1 MMLQKEDNEEFLK
14 KNVTPNIVFII
25 PFRDREEEYFLF
37 IKKMDDL
44 LVSLDKSTYQYLFV
58 HQCDKREFCRGG
70 LKNIGFLV
78 VKNTYPDSY
87 LDITLVF
94 NDIDTYPSEIGL
106 ITDYS
111 TKQGIVK
118 HFYGYSFALGGIV
131 SITSRDFEAIHGF
144 PNYWGWGF
152 EDNMLNR
159 RVLFANLVIDRKQF
173 YKIDD
178 QRIIQLN
185 TSPLRTVNRIEF
197 DRFIQSNKEG
207 IHSINDLS
215 YTLQYMRPE
224 NEVNNIIFANVSNF
238 KTEYECN
245 TRFNSSYDTRSTSP
259 PFQVGYS
266 AKRRATMN
274 MVQY

>member
-131 SITSRDFEAIHGF
+131 SI
-144 PNYWGWGF
+144 
-152 EDNMLNR
+152 L
-159 RVLFANLVIDRKQF
+159 
-173 YKIDD
+173 YKIKEI
-178 QRIIQLN
+178 QENTARNYLYFSRIQ
-185 TSPLRTVNRIEF
+185 
-197 DRFIQSNKEG
+197 EG
-207 IHSINDLS
+207 IRRCLDI
-215 YTLQYMRPE
+215 
-224 NEVNNIIFANVSNF
+224 VNFLKHLLMVTSLTEHIFFISVLLLF
-238 KTEYECN
+238 K
-245 TRFNSSYDTRSTSP
+245 
-259 PFQVGYS
+259 
-266 AKRRATMN
+266 
-274 MVQY
+274 